1 MGNSCS
7 AVCCGNDGNGEV
19 NTNIA
24 GKDRDLHNNNQ
35 YKMELMKN
43 IHLVIK
49 LQAWA
54 RGNKARRQIARQL
67 NEYDANMRHQ
77 N

>member
-49 LQAWA
+49 L
-54 RGNKARRQIARQL
+54 
-67 NEYDANMRHQ
+67 
-77 N
+77 

>member
-43 IHLVIK
+43 IHLVIISIIK
-49 LQAWA
+49 LQVNA
-54 RGNKARRQIARQL
+54 GYYSIK
-67 NEYDANMRHQ
+67 ESCVV
-77 N
+77 